1 MEEQG
6 LVVVKDSFLI
16 KIKRTL
22 KRFFFKGKL
31 KDTVNNKT
39 NNEIEINYI
48 NEDNVFVQETI
59 LNARRAYRKYVINN
73 TNKISEDILSY
84 ISNKIYENE
93 EKIRK
98 IIEINK
104 DSISFF
110 DIVQL
115 IEEEKKSINQ
125 FKLRNNELS
134 CYQVPVG
141 VIGVLCQDAKQAILG
156 MLKAISTRNSVIILE
171 NDYNKYSTEAL
182 ICLIIQECLKNFY
195 IDDNL
200 VQIVDKIEVDLSKLD
215 RIINESNNVE
225 DEKFRNIICLYQE
238 DGSYD
243 NKVVKEVERL
253 KLLDEYS
260 DFDIEVVKGDF
271 GNVIDFLNNKRVF
284 AVCMYTNNSQ
294 KAYKFMNWVNA
305 ENIFVNTGVLNGLH
319 GNKCNNAFFNL
330 KFVLHENVF

>member
-271 GNVIDFLNNKRVF
+271 GNVIDF
-284 AVCMYTNNSQ
+284 A
-294 KAYKFMNWVNA
+294 KAANGGR
-305 ENIFVNTGVLNGLH
+305 NI
-319 GNKCNNAFFNL
+319 
-330 KFVLHENVF
+330 